1 MADSPALLIS
11 PSPVGAEGRFQRHK
25 RKGRPGELSRYGAL
39 PRTPCGARRKRMLLY
54 LVSFLPK
61 GKSGAV
67 QRWRMRP
74 TVGIFTLHGRAVVP
88 AGGPVCLVFWAD
100 RGPGAS
106 CPYGEGPR
114 RALVTFPR
122 WKVTRGDG
130 GAAPQNCPQARF
142 DVSRR
147 RRLLAKMMQRPGK
160 TRIGGLSKPACG
172 HSAHLMVLS
181 TGRKYPKPAGA
192 FRSAPDP

>member
-11 PSPVGAEGRFQRHK
+11 PSPAGAEGRFQRHK
-25 RKGRPGELSRYGAL
+25 RKGRPGEQSRYGAL

-61 GKSGAV
+61 GKSGAA
-67 QRWRMRP
+67 QRRRNGP

-130 GAAPQNCPQARF
+130 GAAPRENPH
-142 DVSRR
+142 
-147 RRLLAKMMQRPGK
+147 RRLILKPIGK
-160 TRIGGLSKPACG
+160 
-172 HSAHLMVLS
+172 HSTNWMVLS
-181 TGRKYPKPAGA
+181 TGRTYPKPAGA
-192 FRSAPDP
+192 FRSAPQLRRCQKVSAACP